1 MENRKKIHQTRSS
14 RHHNDEYE
22 YVFVTA
28 GKGREYFMKLQLAL
42 DLVDIPGAIEVVK
55 EVQDHVDV
63 VEIGTPVVINEGLK
77 AVKEVKAAFPNMTI
91 LADLKIMDAAG
102 YEVSQAAAA
111 GADIITILGT
121 AEDESIKGAVE
132 EAKKQGKQIL
142 ADMIAVKDIAGRAK
156 ELDELGVD
164 YICVHTGYDLQAVG
178 KNSFEDL
185 ATIKSVVKNAKTAIA
200 GGIKLETLPE
210 VIKERPDLVIV
221 GGGITS
227 KEDKKAAAAKMQ
239 ELIQQSL
246 VVQQA

>member
-1 MENRKKIHQTRSS
+1 
-14 RHHNDEYE
+14 
-22 YVFVTA
+22 
-28 GKGREYFMKLQLAL
+28 MKLQLAL
-42 DLVDIPGAIEVVK
+42 DLVDIPGAIELVK
-55 EVQDHVDV
+55 EVEEYIDV

-77 AVKEVKAAFPNMTI
+77 AVKEVKAAFPNLTV

-102 YEVSQAAAA
+102 YEVSQASAA

-142 ADMIAVKDIAGRAK
+142 VDMIAVKDIAVRAQ

-185 ATIKSVVKNAKTAIA
+185 HTIKSVVKNAKTAIA

-210 VIKERPDLVIV
+210 VIKENPDLIIV

-227 KEDKKAAAAKMQ
+227 KDDKRVIARKMQ
-239 ELIQQSL
+239 ELIKQG
-246 VVQQA
+246 